1 MRIDKLKETIAN
13 YQELLD
19 RPTDDNYVSLIA
31 VEEVLKKKQLELQE
45 KLRNFE
51 RYVSAILNNKCTVK
65 LNYNTIEVYCNDA
78 LFSKTDK
85 PTKCY
90 QISIYSEFNSNW
102 SCFNAEKVIGSET
115 INSNCKMLN
124 KDKRV
129 NDFIDYFRIW
139 NKKYSLGEKLS
150 LLTNLE
156 LLYVDFNYEANYY
169 KMVISDSNNRL
180 YHDNLPRDFIIYRPV
195 LGVHFFPNI
204 LNGDEYTM
212 NFYYFKDVLNNQRE
226 LKFNN
231 DDTKEILNEGILADI
246 YSKIKVDISRFPNE
260 LQEEMRAFETYYKL
274 KLHER
279 ADSEKTS
286 LKVMQ
291 TKRIMEAYQ
300 MFKKATELL
309 NNLKM
314 EDITLDKIHMD
325 DLESIFFKN
334 NGRVNQQGYIEIND
348 MFKDNML
355 LRMLDLSEIDF
366 TNVDIR
372 GMDFSGTNA
381 NIHPQLIYNKDMTN
395 VNATGVEFS
404 PFKPEDRF
412 DDVILDGAIIDDYQA
427 MIDLTTVRSYNNQTI
442 ISTSRLKK

>member
-45 KLRNFE
+45 KSRNFE
-51 RYVSAILNNKCTVK
+51 RYVSAILNNKCSVK
-65 LNYNTIEVYCNDA
+65 FDYDTIKIYYNDA
-78 LFSKTDK
+78 LFSKYDE
-85 PTKCY
+85 PNKCY
-90 QISIYSEFNSNW
+90 SISTYSSNWCCFNPQNKKDLSNFNSN
-102 SCFNAEKVIGSET
+102 CRML
-115 INSNCKMLN
+115 SN
-124 KDKRV
+124 DKRV
-129 NDFIDYFRIW
+129 NDFIDYLREW
-139 NKKYSLGEKLS
+139 NKKYRFGKNLS
-150 LLTNLE
+150 LLTNLG
-156 LLYVDFNYEANYY
+156 LYVDFNYEALYY
-169 KMVISDSNNRL
+169 KIVISDSMNKL
-180 YHDNLPRDFIIYRPV
+180 FYQNLPDGFVIQRPV
-195 LGVHFFPNI
+195 LWLPDDKI
-204 LNGDEYTM
+204 IYDDGDDII
-212 NFYYFKDVLNNQRE
+212 NFYYFKDMLSNQRE
-226 LKFNN
+226 LEFKNN
-231 DDTKEILNEGILADI
+231 ETKEIINETILADI
-246 YSKIKVDISRFPNE
+246 YSKIKVDISSFPKE
-260 LQEEMRAFETYYKL
+260 LQDEMKTFETYYKL

-279 ADSEKTS
+279 ADNEKTS

-334 NGRVNQQGYIEIND
+334 NGRPNEQGYIEINE

-355 LRMLDLSEIDF
+355 LRMLDLSNINLN
-366 TNVDIR
+366 NVDIR
-372 GMDFSGTNA
+372 GIDFSGTNA